1 MYYKQFS
8 HHLYTDCLALNHKR
22 PSPFILS
29 LFPFLSVLLGNY
41 SQVHPWTMLSS
52 NYDLLTKRYEQLL
65 SPFWNPTLIKSLDAA
80 LAMILLKASE
90 VTRTHGIVCRDNCCW
105 QNANLELNHA
115 ANWSWHSVKTAT
127 KNQKRRRKGE
137 NEWVGCNHGTGG
149 VPPHLLSSLFT
160 KQTREKMTNS
170 PGVWEPLF

>member
-1 MYYKQFS
+1 MYYRWLR
-8 HHLYTDCLALNHKR
+8 HHVHRDWLTFKNKR
-22 PSPFILS
+22 PSPFTHWP
-29 LFPFLSVLLGNY
+29 FPFLSALLGNY
-41 SQVHPWTMLSS
+41 SQVHSWTMLSS
-52 NYDLLTKRYEQLL
+52 NYDLLTKRYEQLR

-90 VTRTHGIVCRDNCCW
+90 VTRAHGIVCRDNCCW

-127 KNQKRRRKGE
+127 KNQKQRREGE
-137 NEWVGCNHGTGG
+137 NEWAGCNHGTGG

-170 PGVWEPLF
+170 PGVLEPLF